1 MPLYKTK
8 ITQMKY
14 YVFEKGG
21 FLIAC
26 PYYDVLGQQFDNLSA
41 FDYLINQGF
50 CFYDIDFSP
59 FRQPIFA
66 NNPNE
71 AVEEAQRNREREI
84 NQLKTQI
91 SLLQSEREF
100 SFKETDAYK
109 VFGQEIGVSKDII
122 KEIHTRMLRYFRDSF
137 NDSEALKG
145 VKSEYMEKIINSA
158 WNVIK
163 KSSQ

>member
-1 MPLYKTK
+1 
-8 ITQMKY
+8 MK
-14 YVFEKGG
+14 
-21 FLIAC
+21 
-26 PYYDVLGQQFDNLSA
+26 N
-41 FDYLINQGF
+41 
-50 CFYDIDFSP
+50 
-59 FRQPIFA
+59 
-66 NNPNE
+66 
-71 AVEEAQRNREREI
+71 
-84 NQLKTQI
+84 QI

-137 NDSEALKG
+137 NASEALKG